1 MRRPWPVVAALV
13 LIGTACSGSSNPTA
27 TASAH
32 PASSTTAP
40 STTTTTTG
48 ILPCGGVDT
57 LPAAVKVSPVAGLN
71 QNPDQYQVQDVT
83 VARSDT
89 NWARFDTLPVPGQEG
104 NYQGGSGLAHCA
116 ESSWSVTDFGT
127 AGVGCPGGVVAPPPA
142 AVAIDLGIS
151 CP

>member
-13 LIGTACSGSSNPTA
+13 LIGTACGGSSSPTT
-27 TASAH
+27 TASRR
-32 PASSTTAP
+32 PGTTTTAP

-71 QNPDQYQVQDVT
+71 QNPDQYQVQNVT

-104 NYQGGSGLAHCA
+104 AYQGGSGLAHCA
-116 ESSWSVTDFGT
+116 ASSWSVTDFGT

-142 AVAIDLGIS
+142 AVATDLGIS